1 MIGAARDSRGVN
13 FGFCVIDFPAA
24 TAIEQKQH
32 LPDHR
37 IDGIE
42 RLCRSNL
49 YVNRTNNSQHD

>member
-13 FGFCVIDFPAA
+13 FGFSVIDFPAA

-32 LPDHR
+32 LPDQR

-42 RLCRSNL
+42 RLCPSNL
-49 YVNRTNNSQHD
+49 CVNRTNNNQND